1 MAFCFADAQQE
12 FKSQIRRIEE
22 ERQMPYITSFER
34 DAKLE
39 IARENV
45 IEVLETRFSAVPDT
59 LSQTINAI
67 NDLALLKRLHKQ
79 TITVT
84 SVEDFIQ
91 MLAETQP
98 ES

>member
-1 MAFCFADAQQE
+1 
-12 FKSQIRRIEE
+12 
-22 ERQMPYITSFER
+22 MPYITSFER